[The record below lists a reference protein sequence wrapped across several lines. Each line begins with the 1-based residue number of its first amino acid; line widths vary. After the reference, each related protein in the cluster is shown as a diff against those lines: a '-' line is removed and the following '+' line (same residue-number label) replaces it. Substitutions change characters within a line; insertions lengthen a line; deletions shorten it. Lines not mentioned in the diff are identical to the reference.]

1 MKICITSQG
10 NSLDSLV
17 DPRFGRCQHFIIV
30 ETDTMEYEAIENS
43 NIASGGGAGIQSAQL
58 MSQNEVKV
66 VLTGNCGPNAFRVFE
81 RAGIKVITGVGGV
94 VRELIGKFKSGELQA
109 ASSPTVT
116 GHFGSGGIK
125 GKDF

>member
-66 VLTGNCGPNAFRVFE
+66 VLTV
-81 RAGIKVITGVGGV
+81 
-94 VRELIGKFKSGELQA
+94 SG
-109 ASSPTVT
+109 
-116 GHFGSGGIK
+116 F
-125 GKDF
+125 